1 MRKYM
6 LHIGIF
12 AAVLTVLL
20 VYFLNI
26 HRQWTANE
34 MMSRA
39 QIARMLALMRY
50 DRSECE
56 EIEKADTEEGLPG
69 DISASEWYDAY
80 AAVVLKEG
88 WMKVK
93 DDGGFHPADT
103 FTYGDLRY
111 IMEQFHL
118 SGDLLSF
125 SIKYRQDDGMVPKK
139 QWCEVYQL
147 LSAESPK
154 IRRETLSVH
163 GTPSNISGLGAWQV
177 LTTQGVKQAEGLAA
191 DMYMDKFIEVFMAGD
206 EILCMIDEK
215 DETCRLENVWIES
228 GEGNEIRVFWGG
240 FERRIKLDGKL
251 NETLEPNMG
260 DLTFT
265 DGRLTGV
272 EYKTSRIKDTL
283 TGIGTDTL
291 ILENYGEVPVTENL
305 MVYQILPTP
314 QSISK
319 EMLAADGTVYEFVLQ
334 GNEIC
339 GVIYQDY
346 AEETLRVLLHGN
358 GDAYEQASAT
368 VTSDEAFL
376 VTQGDNVH
384 RYEGGSEVTLS
395 AGGGNAVVKTESER
409 GKIQVLSL
417 ERSCGVPSYHG
428 SICLEDNGDSLL
440 LINEVN
446 LEDYVAGVIPG
457 EMPVSYGEEA
467 LKVQAV
473 CARTFAMR
481 ALGTTFRD
489 YPANLDDTVSSQV
502 YNNQEEC
509 EESIQA
515 ASETRGQVLQNPEG
529 LTATYFFS
537 TSCGHTSDAKDVWYS
552 GGGTDDEEAVSV
564 FLSDDLVGLN
574 LMQEEDFRRF
584 INMEDGAAY
593 FEQDLP
599 WFRWQTFIS
608 SKDIR
613 SSVLNICQ
621 TDIGELRSIAVL
633 ERAESGLLKA
643 IQLDGSLD
651 TCTVYGEYKI
661 RQVFSPV
668 NAELVPQSGETVT
681 GWTLLPSAYCYMDAV
696 IENDVCE
703 GYLIHGGGYGHG
715 CGMSQNGAMKMAEMG
730 KSYAE
735 ILKYFF
741 PDSELVSE

>member
-1 MRKYM
+1 M
-6 LHIGIF
+6 
-12 AAVLTVLL
+12 
-20 VYFLNI
+20 
-26 HRQWTANE
+26 
-34 MMSRA
+34 
-39 QIARMLALMRY
+39 
-50 DRSECE
+50 
-56 EIEKADTEEGLPG
+56 
-69 DISASEWYDAY
+69 
-80 AAVVLKEG
+80 
-88 WMKVK
+88 
-93 DDGGFHPADT
+93 
-103 FTYGDLRY
+103 
-111 IMEQFHL
+111 
-118 SGDLLSF
+118 
-125 SIKYRQDDGMVPKK
+125 
-139 QWCEVYQL
+139 
-147 LSAESPK
+147 
-154 IRRETLSVH
+154 
-163 GTPSNISGLGAWQV
+163 
-177 LTTQGVKQAEGLAA
+177 
-191 DMYMDKFIEVFMAGD
+191 
-206 EILCMIDEK
+206 
-215 DETCRLENVWIES
+215 
-228 GEGNEIRVFWGG
+228 
-240 FERRIKLDGKL
+240 
-251 NETLEPNMG
+251 
-260 DLTFT
+260 
-265 DGRLTGV
+265 
-272 EYKTSRIKDTL
+272 
-283 TGIGTDTL
+283 
-291 ILENYGEVPVTENL
+291 
-305 MVYQILPTP
+305 
-314 QSISK
+314 
-319 EMLAADGTVYEFVLQ
+319 
-334 GNEIC
+334 
-339 GVIYQDY
+339 
-346 AEETLRVLLHGN
+346 
-358 GDAYEQASAT
+358 
-368 VTSDEAFL
+368 
-376 VTQGDNVH
+376 
-384 RYEGGSEVTLS
+384 
-395 AGGGNAVVKTESER
+395 
-409 GKIQVLSL
+409 SL
-417 ERSCGVPSYHG
+417 ERSCGAPSYHG

-515 ASETRGQVLQNPEG
+515 ASETRGQVLQSPEG

-552 GGGTDDEEAVSV
+552 GGSTDDEEAVSV
-564 FLSDDLVGLN
+564 FLSDDSVGLN

-608 SKDIR
+608 SEDIR

-621 TDIGELRSIAVL
+621 TDIGELRSITVL

-661 RQVFSPV
+661 RQVFSPA
-668 NAELVPQSGETVT
+668 NAELIPQSGETVT

-696 IENDVCE
+696 IENGVCE

-741 PDSELVSE
+741 PGSELITE

>member
-1 MRKYM
+1 MRKYL

-12 AAVLTVLL
+12 AVALTVLL
-20 VYFLNI
+20 FYFLNI
-26 HRQWTANE
+26 HRQWSANE
-34 MMSRA
+34 MMNRA

-50 DRSECE
+50 DASECE
-56 EIEKADTEEGLPG
+56 AMGNAGRDADWPA
-69 DISASEWYDAY
+69 DISMEEWYGAY
-80 AAVVLKEG
+80 AAVALNEG
-88 WMKVK
+88 WMAPK

-103 FTYGDLRY
+103 FTYGDLRH
-111 IMEQFHL
+111 IMEYFHL
-118 SGDLLSF
+118 SEDLLSF
-125 SIKYRQDDGMVPKK
+125 SMKYRQDDGMVPKK
-139 QWCEVYQL
+139 QWCEIYQL
-147 LSAESPK
+147 LLAENPK
-154 IRRETLSVH
+154 VQRKTLAIH

-177 LTTQGVKQAEGLAA
+177 LTTEGVKQADGLAV
-191 DMYMDKFIEVFMAGD
+191 DVYMDKSVGVYMAGD
-206 EILCMIDEK
+206 EILCIIGENDEI
-215 DETCRLENVWIES
+215 CRLENVWIES
-228 GEGNEIRVFWGG
+228 GEESEVRVFFKG
-240 FERRIKLDGKL
+240 FERQMKLDGKL
-251 NETLEPNMG
+251 NQKLEPNMG

-265 DGRLTGV
+265 DGKLSKV
-272 EYKTSRIKDTL
+272 DYKTSRIKDAL
-283 TGIGTDTL
+283 TGIGENSFT
-291 ILENYGEVPVTENL
+291 LENYGEVPASSHL
-305 MVYQILPTP
+305 AIYQVAPSP
-314 QSISK
+314 QVLSK
-319 EMLAADGTVYEFVLQ
+319 ESLAADGTVYEFVLQ

-339 GVIYQDY
+339 GIIYQDY
-346 AEETLRVLLHGN
+346 AEETIRVLLHGA
-358 GDAYEQASAT
+358 GDVYEQPSAT
-368 VTSDEAFL
+368 VTSDEAFIL
-376 VTQGDNVH
+376 TRGDSVY
-384 RYEGGSEVTLS
+384 RYDGGSEVTIEAGEGS
-395 AGGGNAVVKTESER
+395 AIVKAESER
-409 GKIQVLSL
+409 GRIRILSL
-417 ERSCGVPSYHG
+417 ERSYGAPAYHG
-428 SICLEDNGDSLL
+428 SIYLEDSGNTLL

-473 CARTFAMR
+473 CARTFGMR

-509 EESIQA
+509 AESIQA

-552 GGGTDDEEAVSV
+552 GGDSEGEAAVSV
-564 FLSDDLVGLN
+564 FLSDDSVGLN

-584 INMEDGAAY
+584 INMEDGIDY

-608 SKDIR
+608 AQDIQN
-613 SSVLNICQ
+613 SVRNVCL
-621 TDIGELRSIAVL
+621 TDIGELESITVL

-643 IQLDGSLD
+643 ICLEGSLD

-668 NAELVPQSGETVT
+668 NAELIPQSGETVT
-681 GWTLLPSAYCYMDAV
+681 GWELLPSGYFYMDAV

-730 KSYAE
+730 KTYDE
-735 ILKYFF
+735 ILTYFF
-741 PDSELVSE
+741 PDSELISE